1 MAVRTSMSE
10 LITHLRLLIDDP
22 SGATALF
29 TDQQLQ
35 DVLDQNSTLA
45 MYEQLT
51 PLHSIASGGVVEY
64 KKFNAEHIYWETDTI
79 ITDADYD
86 TLTATS
92 VDYKAGLWTFATAQ
106 ELPILVYGNW
116 YDMMSA
122 AADGWDLKAAIYA
135 GRFDFSADG
144 GTYSQSKQY
153 DQALAIAKQFRAKS
167 LKSNG
172 IVYLRRTDV
181 IS

>member
-10 LITHLRLLIDDP
+10 LLTQLRLLVDDAA
-22 SGATALF
+22 GTGALF

-45 MYEQLT
+45 MYEQLI
-51 PLHSIASGGVVEY
+51 PLQDITSGGVVEY
-64 KKFNAEHIYWETDTI
+64 KKFKSTHLYWENDT
-79 ITDADYD
+79 TLRDGSFA

-92 VDYKAGLWTFATAQ
+92 VDYKAGLWTFATTQ
-106 ELPILVYGNW
+106 GLPVLVYGNW
-116 YDMMSA
+116 YDMMNA
-122 AADGWDLKAAIYA
+122 AADVWEMTANIYA
-135 GRFDFSADG
+135 KKFDFSVDG
-144 GTYSQSKQY
+144 GDYKQSQQHL
-153 DQALAIAKQFRAKS
+153 QALAIAKQFRAKS
-167 LKSNG
+167 LKANG

>member
-22 SGATALF
+22 TGATALF

-51 PLHSIASGGVVEY
+51 PLKSIAAGGVVEY
-64 KKFNAEHIYWETDTI
+64 KKFNAEHIYWESDTI
-79 ITDADYD
+79 ITDANYT

-92 VDYKAGLWTFATAQ
+92 VDYKAGLWTFTTAQ
-106 ELPILVYGNW
+106 ALPILVYGNW
-116 YDMMSA
+116 YDMMNA
-122 AADGWDLKAAIYA
+122 AADGWELKAASYA
-135 GRFDFSADG
+135 GAFDFSADG
-144 GTYSQSKQY
+144 GNYSQSQQY
-153 DQALAIAKQFRAKS
+153 QQALAIAKQYRAKS
-167 LKSNG
+167 LKSAG
-172 IVYLRRTDV
+172 ISHLRRSDV
-181 IS
+181 VS